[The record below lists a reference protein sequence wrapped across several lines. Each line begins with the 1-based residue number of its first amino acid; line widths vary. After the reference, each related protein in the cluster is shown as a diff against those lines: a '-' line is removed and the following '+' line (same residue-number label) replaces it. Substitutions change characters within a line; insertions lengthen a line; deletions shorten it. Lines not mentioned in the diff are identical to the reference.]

1 MAADLKASQGK
12 LHTHPANSLL
22 ATITN
27 KHTLQIE
34 NDIEKYIKAE
44 AFLEQFRIKDFFE
57 DFDKLRKGYVTE
69 DKVASA
75 HRQFRT
81 GLALLKI
88 HLTEDQIQALIAKY
102 RIPNSDLV
110 NYLSFCDSVEKQFYD
125 VPDARSN
132 LYDIKSK
139 SVRSCLP
146 RFTTTKKRHCSSR
159 S

>member
-1 MAADLKASQGK
+1 M
-12 LHTHPANSLL
+12 L

-34 NDIEKYIKAE
+34 SDIEKYIKAE

-69 DKVASA
+69 DKVVSTN
-75 HRQFRT
+75 RQFRT

-102 RIPNSDLV
+102 RIPNSDLI
-110 NYLSFCDSVEKQFYD
+110 NYLTFCDSVEKQFFD

-146 RFTTTKKRHCSSR
+146 RSITTKKKRCCSLS
-159 S
+159 